1 MTTIRTTCS
10 RCGDVELSTKDIR
23 LELTGSGD
31 EGTYRFSCPVC
42 NTVQQRPATHR
53 VVSILLATGVAYEVV
68 VDATPITES
77 EIGRFVAMLDQDDW
91 FGRLVASGG

>member
-10 RCGDVELSTKDIR
+10 RCGDVELSTIDIN
-23 LELTGSGD
+23 LELTGTGH
-31 EGTYRFSCPVC
+31 EGTYRFNCPSCQ
-42 NTVQQRPATHR
+42 TIQYRPASHR

-68 VDATPITES
+68 VDATPITEC